1 MSDYCKLAIAA
12 GIASNSRSTADK
24 QAIYEWFV
32 KKLTACDAELFKA
45 LGIVQDRQPN
55 TLSKQVPLDASPL
68 ASTEP
73 IQSAVQDIKKAYI
86 ETIIPLANGGK
97 VIIREIKQV
106 SVQIVGNYDQVHFEH
121 YGTA

>member
-1 MSDYCKLAIAA
+1 LSDYCKLAIAA

-45 LGIVQDRQPN
+45 LGIVQYRQPN
-55 TLSKQVPLDASPL
+55 TLIKQVPLDASPL
-68 ASTEP
+68 A
-73 IQSAVQDIKKAYI
+73 
-86 ETIIPLANGGK
+86 NGGK
-97 VIIREIKQV
+97 MIIRETKQV

-121 YGTA
+121 HGTA